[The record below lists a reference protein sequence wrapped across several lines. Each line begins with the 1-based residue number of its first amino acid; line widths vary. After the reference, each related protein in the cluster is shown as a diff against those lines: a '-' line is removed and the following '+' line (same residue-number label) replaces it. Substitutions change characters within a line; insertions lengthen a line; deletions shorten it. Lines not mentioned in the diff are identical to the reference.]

1 MRPVLFQWRS
11 FTVWSY
17 PALVY
22 LGLVS
27 GVVAGNVAAHAAG
40 IDAFR
45 AFVATL
51 LLIVLGLLGARFF
64 FVLSHWQF
72 YRGSYRLIWNRSAGG
87 AAQYGGL
94 LVVLPFSLFLL
105 AVLRLPLG
113 AFWDV
118 TTFTLLITMIFGR
131 IGCLMNGCCAG
142 RPSTGWLSLY
152 LPNRAGVWERRLP
165 TPCLEAGWA
174 AVLLLSAIVAWRWMP
189 FPGAL
194 FLWVSGGYAGGRLF
208 LESTRETVAG
218 ARKFTIHHGISVA
231 LILFSVGLLAARWT
245 K

>member
-1 MRPVLFQWRS
+1 MRPILFQWRS
-11 FTVWSY
+11 LTVWSY

-27 GVVAGNVAAHAAG
+27 GVMAGNVAAHAAG
-40 IDAFR
+40 INAFR
-45 AFVATL
+45 AFVATMV
-51 LLIVLGLLGARFF
+51 LIVLGLLGARLLFAF
-64 FVLSHWQF
+64 SHWHL
-72 YRGSYRLIWNRSAGG
+72 YRGNYSRIWDRSAGG

-105 AVLRLPLG
+105 ALLRLPLG

-131 IGCLMNGCCAG
+131 LGCLMNGCCAG
-142 RPSTGWLSLY
+142 RPSTGLVSLY
-152 LPNRAGVWERRLP
+152 LPNRAGVWERRIP

-174 AVLLLSAIVAWRWMP
+174 AVLLVAAIAIWRRVP

-194 FLWVSGGYAGGRLF
+194 FLLISGAYAGGRLL
-208 LESTRETVAG
+208 LESTREAAV
-218 ARKFTIHHGISVA
+218 RKFTIHHGISVA
-231 LILFSVGLLAARWT
+231 LILFSVVVLAVRWT